1 MRTLTGPDQDG
12 RIRPRAVT
20 AGFRNENP
28 QRAGQLPAVRP
39 SVKND
44 LDVESNLGAQNL
56 GASLLNGRASVADG
70 GSPKSM

>member
-1 MRTLTGPDQDG
+1 LTHPAQEG

-44 LDVESNLGAQNL
+44 LDVESNLGSQNL